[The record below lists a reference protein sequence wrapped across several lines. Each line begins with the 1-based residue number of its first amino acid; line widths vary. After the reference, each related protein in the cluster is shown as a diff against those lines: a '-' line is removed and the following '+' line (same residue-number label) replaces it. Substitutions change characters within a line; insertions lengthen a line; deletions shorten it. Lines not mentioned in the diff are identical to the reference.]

1 MEVILNWDET
11 WGWGIIKDTII
22 NPGKKKKQ
30 NRVWIKMGW
39 YKYDGKLER

>member
-22 NPGKKKKQ
+22 NPGKKKTGFELKWGGI
-30 NRVWIKMGW
+30 NMTVN
-39 YKYDGKLER
+39 